1 MNFYGFFGSEV
12 FVSSRKCLS
21 TVLRR
26 IQSNEN
32 PDKFYSLEYSLV
44 VAFVKP

>member
-12 FVSSRKCLS
+12 FVLSRKCLS
-21 TVLRR
+21 TVLR